1 MAQLTEA
8 MSTPQPA
15 WGRQALGMSRRRTSV
30 MVPASS
36 VAAAAPNP
44 VAVNRYEAEVEVHLV
59 YGFPIPLHHPYIGV
73 PPFTACLGTLPSVHV
88 CLHRSD
94 SAERNLEMEWMI
106 WKYRMRHGVDTEAW

>member
-15 WGRQALGMSRRRTSV
+15 WGKQALGMSRRRTSM

-44 VAVNRYEAEVEVHLV
+44 VAVNRYEVEVHLV

-73 PPFTACLGTLPSVHV
+73 PPFTGCLGPLPSIQ
-88 CLHRSD
+88 LGLNRSN
-94 SAERNLEMEWMI
+94 SAESSVEMEWMI
-106 WKYRMRHGVDTEAW
+106 WKYRMRPGGVVKKAL